1 MHTFIPFCYP
11 LLTQGAFRTVET
23 PEEQIRAV
31 EIAVTML
38 VAQASTG
45 VRNLKMVHK
54 DLCSEVFKMLAMPR
68 VLSDARHQLST
79 TTASRSI
86 DENGR
91 GERIRA
97 VLYIIMRAESFCL
110 MHDLSPI
117 LPAEGEVSVSFLLVR
132 SLAWEEEEEEEEREK
147 EEDKEEEG
155 GEERAARGLAF
166 SGLFHVDLFSI

>member
-1 MHTFIPFCYP
+1 M
-11 LLTQGAFRTVET
+11 LTQGAFDTVET

-79 TTASRSI
+79 TAASRSM
-86 DENGR
+86 DMKNRREK
-91 GERIRA
+91 RIRTVIYA
-97 VLYIIMRAESFCL
+97 AMRAESFCL
-110 MHDLSPI
+110 MHKLPPI
-117 LPAEGEVSVSFLLVR
+117 LLAGGKVSVF
-132 SLAWEEEEEEEEREK
+132 
-147 EEDKEEEG
+147 
-155 GEERAARGLAF
+155 F
-166 SGLFHVDLFSI
+166 F

>member
-79 TTASRSI
+79 TAASRSL
-86 DENGR
+86 DVKKR
-91 GERIRA
+91 RAERIRA
-97 VLYIIMRAESFCL
+97 VMYTVMHAESFCL
-110 MHDLSPI
+110 MRKLPPI
-117 LPAEGEVSVSFLLVR
+117 LPAGGEVRLFLC
-132 SLAWEEEEEEEEREK
+132 
-147 EEDKEEEG
+147 
-155 GEERAARGLAF
+155 F
-166 SGLFHVDLFSI
+166 

>member
-38 VAQASTG
+38 VAQASSG
-45 VRNLKMVHK
+45 VRDLGMVHS

-79 TTASRSI
+79 TAVSRSL
-86 DENGR
+86 DVKKR
-91 GERIRA
+91 RAERIRA
-97 VLYIIMRAESFCL
+97 VLYTVMHAESFCL
-110 MHDLSPI
+110 TRKLPPI
-117 LPAEGEVSVSFLLVR
+117 LPAGGEVRFLLC
-132 SLAWEEEEEEEEREK
+132 
-147 EEDKEEEG
+147 
-155 GEERAARGLAF
+155 F
-166 SGLFHVDLFSI
+166 